1 MKNKKR
7 ILVTL
12 TTAALFAGAAQ
23 GQIAG
28 KNVILVHGFQPGD
41 LADPPSSQAEVNQ
54 RGDAYWQAFWA
65 SRAEARIDWASH
77 ERVEGGTAERAY
89 SQMIDISQ
97 SGLCNEGCVLVTH
110 STGDLVGRYIV
121 ENQANWLQS
130 AGVAPLNILTALD
143 FAGAGGGT
151 ELADLAVNVAYSDNW
166 YDYPAKAALEAFLG
180 VKPEPGNLG
189 VVNDLQPAVARN
201 IGMSP
206 TAVPRLRFVGGGS
219 SYGGITK
226 PFIKGT
232 DDGVVPLH
240 SACGATTAGSF
251 ASCIGSVALDG
262 KRTSVDAPGSRYHNH
277 YPVLMSKGI
286 NHGGVIDN
294 TTGNAMTYAYN
305 NFAASGIAVNFDTYT
320 FNQRPWWQF
329 WGSGDTYQR
338 VRDSEQA
345 SMSEMVYQ
353 TLN

>member
-7 ILVTL
+7 ILLTL
-12 TTAALFAGAAQ
+12 TTAALFAGAAH

-28 KNVILVHGFQPGD
+28 KNVILVHGFQQGD
-41 LADPPSSQAEVNQ
+41 LADAPDSQAEVNQ

-65 SRAEARIDWASH
+65 SRAEARIDWASN
-77 ERVEGGTAERAY
+77 ERVQGGTAERAFD
-89 SQMIDISQ
+89 QMLAISQ
-97 SGLCNEGCVLVTH
+97 SGLCNDGCVLVTH
-110 STGDLVGRYIV
+110 STGDLVARYIL
-121 ENQANWLQS
+121 ENQANWLQG
-130 AGVAPLNILTALD
+130 AGAAPLNILTALD

-151 ELADLAVNVAYSDNW
+151 ELADLAVNIAYSDNW
-166 YDYPAKAALEAFLG
+166 YDYPVRAALGAFLG
-180 VKPEPGNLG
+180 VDPEPGNLG

-201 IGMSP
+201 IGTSP
-206 TAVPRLRFVGGGS
+206 NAVPRLRFVGGGS

-240 SACGATTAGSF
+240 SACGGASAGSYD
-251 ASCIGSVALDG
+251 SCIGNVNLDG
-262 KRTSVDAPGSRYHNH
+262 KRTSVSAPGSRYYNH

-286 NHGGVIDN
+286 NHGAVIDN
-294 TTGNAMTYAYN
+294 STGNAITYAYN
-305 NFAASGIAVNFDTYT
+305 NFSANGVAIDFNTYT
-320 FNQRPWWQF
+320 YNKRAWWQL

-338 VRDSEQA
+338 VRDGEQF
-345 SMSEMVYQ
+345 SMSGLVYQ